1 MGSVVPE
8 MVVTDPSGSVDV
20 FGRIVVSDWLSEGKT
35 GLVVPGIVVTDP
47 SGSVDVNGWIVVR
60 D

>member
-1 MGSVVPE
+1 MGAVVPG

-20 FGRIVVSDWLSEGKT
+20 VGRIVVSDWLPEGEM
-35 GLVVPGIVVTDP
+35 GSVVPGIVVTDP